1 MGKAGFD
8 PSVHKI
14 RTSSPLG
21 TLQLSCLQRFG
32 ILGNPPGRVSAF
44 DLHKFSLSVWRMS
57 CPGRTMGT
65 GDVEQ
70 SHHQASNENGV
81 LPGSVGWIYG
91 RKTLFFEDF

>member
-14 RTSSPLG
+14 PTSSPFG
-21 TLQLSCLQRFG
+21 TLQLSCLQRFR
-32 ILGNPPGRVSAF
+32 ILGNPPSRVSAL
-44 DLHKFSLSVWRMS
+44 DLRKFSLSVRRMS

-70 SHHQASNENGV
+70 SHRQASNENGT
-81 LPGSVGWIYG
+81 LRGSV
-91 RKTLFFEDF
+91 